1 MYFFPNCCLFFV
13 YDSVSIGQNLLNEKP
28 VENSL
33 LVDFAYYHFNSFN
46 GNLNG
51 YQSPGRI
58 ICIGPCGPKTT
69 KADDKLEALVQ
80 WLIQGRGP
88 GGPAPPSSF
97 LDQNEARKA
106 EQKKFFLRPLPPR
119 LSQGLDYRLPL
130 IRRSVSAIIVPR
142 FTVLKVELDK
152 AVIYLFI
159 YLLIVL
165 CLFIILGLQAVSKKR
180 GR

>member
-1 MYFFPNCCLFFV
+1 MVVYFFPNCCLFFV

-46 GNLNG
+46 GNLNA
-51 YQSPGRI
+51 YQCSGRI

-88 GGPAPPSSF
+88 GGPAPPSF

-106 EQKKFFLRPLPPR
+106 EQKKFFLRPPPPAYLR
-119 LSQGLDYRLPL
+119 VLITASPLLEGLYP
-130 IRRSVSAIIVPR
+130 P
-142 FTVLKVELDK
+142 F
-152 AVIYLFI
+152 
-159 YLLIVL
+159 
-165 CLFIILGLQAVSKKR
+165 
-180 GR
+180 

>member
-88 GGPAPPSSF
+88 GGPAPPSF

-106 EQKKFFLRPLPPR
+106 EQKKFFLRPPPPACLR
-119 LSQGLDYRLPL
+119 VLITASPLLEGLYPPL
-130 IRRSVSAIIVPR
+130 
-142 FTVLKVELDK
+142 
-152 AVIYLFI
+152 
-159 YLLIVL
+159 
-165 CLFIILGLQAVSKKR
+165 
-180 GR
+180 

>member
-88 GGPAPPSSF
+88 GGPAPPSF

-106 EQKKFFLRPLPPR
+106 EQKKFFLRPPPPLISGSWLPPPPY
-119 LSQGLDYRLPL
+119 LKVC
-130 IRRSVSAIIVPR
+130 IRRCSAPPDSLCWKSNWIR
-142 FTVLKVELDK
+142 LLF
-152 AVIYLFI
+152 IYLFI
-159 YLLIVL
+159 YLLFCVWL
-165 CLFIILGLQAVSKKR
+165 
-180 GR
+180 

>member
-88 GGPAPPSSF
+88 GGPPPPLIF
-97 LDQNEARKA
+97 RPKWGPKGRTKKNFFEAA
-106 EQKKFFLRPLPPR
+106 PPR

-130 IRRSVSAIIVPR
+130 IRRSVSAIVVPR

-159 YLLIVL
+159 YLFTY
-165 CLFIILGLQAVSKKR
+165 CFVSVYNTWTASSV
-180 GR
+180 

>member
-80 WLIQGRGP
+80 WGRPPPLVSGP
-88 GGPAPPSSF
+88 WLPPPPYLKVCIRRCSAPPDSLCWKS
-97 LDQNEARKA
+97 NWI
-106 EQKKFFLRPLPPR
+106 R
-119 LSQGLDYRLPL
+119 LL
-130 IRRSVSAIIVPR
+130 
-142 FTVLKVELDK
+142 F
-152 AVIYLFI
+152 IYLFI

-180 GR
+180 GRQPEQNSFAGAHFLVLCVSLDGV